1 MCCSLLVH
9 IILET
14 DIDLSGCFEDDG
26 QREGTWQP
34 CTVDAM
40 VCTCSVN
47 WSHSEM

>member
-1 MCCSLLVH
+1 MCHSLLVH

-34 CTVDAM
+34 CTVHLTLWCLLAL
-40 VCTCSVN
+40 
-47 WSHSEM
+47 